1 MSVSPADAAPAA
13 RAAGGPRVVLVGPMG
28 SGKSTVG
35 ALLAERLGVPYRDT
49 DADIVAAEGRAIAD
63 LFVDEGEPY
72 FRERERAAVRDA
84 VAAHTG
90 VLSLGGGAILD
101 EGTRALLRG
110 LPVVYLSMDV
120 EEAVRRVG
128 LNTARPLLAVNP
140 RKQWRELMEARRH
153 LYEEVARAVVATDDR
168 TPEEVA
174 EAVLDALELKTATP
188 GGRPPGPRP
197 EDAMTSKVTRIH
209 VDGTAGTEPYEVLV
223 GRQLLGELGGLIG
236 GAVKRVAVIH
246 PEALA
251 ETGDALRQDLAD
263 QGYEAVAVQV
273 PNAEEAKTAEVAA
286 YCWKAL
292 GQSGFTRT
300 DVIVGVG
307 GGATTD
313 LAGFVA
319 ASWLRGVR
327 WIAVPTTV
335 LGMVDA
341 AVGGKTGINTAE
353 GKNLVGAFHPPA
365 GVLCDLAALDS
376 LPVHDYVSGLAE
388 IIKAGFIAD
397 PAILDLIE
405 ADPEAARTPA
415 GPHTA
420 ELIERSIRVKAEVVS
435 GDLKESGRREILN
448 YGHTLAHAIE
458 KNERYKWR
466 HGAAVAVGMHFAA
479 ELGRLA
485 GRLDDA
491 TADRHRTVL
500 ESVGLPLSY
509 RYDQWPK
516 LLETMKVDKKSR
528 GDLLRFIVLD
538 GLAKPTVLEGP
549 DPAVLLAA
557 YGEVAD

>member
-1 MSVSPADAAPAA
+1 M
-13 RAAGGPRVVLVGPMG
+13 
-28 SGKSTVG
+28 TEQT
-35 ALLAERLGVPYRDT
+35 AEQ
-49 DADIVAAEGRAIAD
+49 
-63 LFVDEGEPY
+63 
-72 FRERERAAVRDA
+72 
-84 VAAHTG
+84 
-90 VLSLGGGAILD
+90 
-101 EGTRALLRG
+101 
-110 LPVVYLSMDV
+110 PVI
-120 EEAVRRVG
+120 
-128 LNTARPLLAVNP
+128 
-140 RKQWRELMEARRH
+140 
-153 LYEEVARAVVATDDR
+153 
-168 TPEEVA
+168 
-174 EAVLDALELKTATP
+174 
-188 GGRPPGPRP
+188 
-197 EDAMTSKVTRIH
+197 RIGIG
-209 VDGTAGTEPYEVLV
+209 GTAGTDPYEVLV
-223 GRQLLGELGGLIG
+223 GRRLLGELAGLVG
-236 GAVKRVAVIH
+236 RAKRVAVIH

-251 ETGDALRQDLAD
+251 ETGTALRDDLAG

-292 GQSGFTRT
+292 GQSGFTRS

-335 LGMVDA
+335 LAMVDA

-376 LPVHDYVSGLAE
+376 LGTHDYVSGLAE

-405 ADPEAARTPA
+405 ADPEGARSPR

-420 ELIERSIRVKAEVVS
+420 ELIERSIRVKADVVS
-435 GDLKESGRREILN
+435 SDLKESGLREILN

-458 KNERYKWR
+458 KNERYTWR
-466 HGAAVAVGMHFAA
+466 HGAAVSVGMVFAA
-479 ELGRLA
+479 ELGRVA

-491 TADRHRTVL
+491 TADRHRAVL
-500 ESVGLPLSY
+500 GSVGLPLTY
-509 RYDQWPK
+509 RGDQWPK
-516 LLETMKVDKKSR
+516 LLDTMKVDKKSR

-538 GLAKPTVLEGP
+538 GLGKPSVLEGP
-549 DPAVLLAA
+549 DPAFLVAA
-557 YGEVAD
+557 FGEVAA

>member
-1 MSVSPADAAPAA
+1 MS
-13 RAAGGPRVVLVGPMG
+13 GPLIVLVGPMG
-28 SGKSTVG
+28 VGKSTVG
-35 ALLAERLGVPYRDT
+35 ELLAERLGTAYRDT
-49 DADIVAAEGRAIAD
+49 DADVVATAGKAIAEI
-63 LFVDEGEPY
+63 FFDEGEEH
-72 FRERERAAVRDA
+72 FRELERRAVREA
-84 VAAHTG
+84 VERHTG
-90 VLSLGGGAILD
+90 VLALGGGAVLD
-101 EGTRALLRG
+101 AETRALLAGR
-110 LPVVYLSMDV
+110 PVAYLAMDV

-140 RKQWRELMEARRH
+140 RRQWRELMDARRH
-153 LYEEVARAVVATDDR
+153 LYEEVARTTVATDER

-174 EAVLDALELKTATP
+174 QAVLDALELLEAVAEPVASGRENTSMTEQAT
-188 GGRPPGPRP
+188 
-197 EDAMTSKVTRIH
+197 TRIQIA
-209 VDGTAGTEPYEVLV
+209 GTAGTDPYEVLV
-223 GRQLLGELGGLIG
+223 GHQLLGELPNLIG
-236 GAVKRVAVIH
+236 DRAKRVAVLH

-251 ETGDALRQDLAD
+251 ETGEAVREDLAG
-263 QGYEAVAVQV
+263 QGYEAIAIQL

-292 GQSGFTRT
+292 GQTGFTRT

-313 LAGFVA
+313 VAGFVA
-319 ASWLRGVR
+319 ATWLRGVR

-353 GKNLVGAFHPPA
+353 GKNLVGAFHPPT

-376 LPVHDYVSGLAE
+376 LPVHDYVSGMAE

-397 PAILDLIE
+397 PVILDLIE

-435 GDLKESGRREILN
+435 SDLKESGLREILN
-448 YGHTLAHAIE
+448 YGHTLGHAIE

-466 HGAAVAVGMHFAA
+466 HGAAVSVGMVFAA

-491 TADRHRTVL
+491 TADRHRAVL
-500 ESVGLPLSY
+500 ESVGLPLTY
-509 RYDQWPK
+509 RGDQWPK
-516 LLETMKVDKKSR
+516 LLENMKVDKKSR

-538 GLAKPTVLEGP
+538 GIGRPTVLEGP
-549 DPAVLLAA
+549 DPAILLAA
-557 YGEVAD
+557 YGEVSA

>member
-1 MSVSPADAAPAA
+1 MS
-13 RAAGGPRVVLVGPMG
+13 GPLIVLVGPMG
-28 SGKSTVG
+28 VGKSTVG
-35 ALLAERLGVPYRDT
+35 ELLAERLGTTYRDT
-49 DADIVAAEGRAIAD
+49 DADVVAAAGKAVAEI
-63 LFVDEGEPY
+63 FFDEGEEH
-72 FRERERAAVRDA
+72 FRELERRAVRDA
-84 VAAHTG
+84 VDQHTG
-90 VLSLGGGAILD
+90 VLALGGGAVLD
-101 EGTRALLRG
+101 AKTRALLAGR
-110 LPVVYLSMDV
+110 PVAYLAMDV

-140 RKQWRELMEARRH
+140 RRQWRELMDARRH
-153 LYEEVARAVVATDDR
+153 LYEEVARTTVATDER

-174 EAVLDALELKTATP
+174 QAVLDALELPEPVASGLENTPMTEQAT
-188 GGRPPGPRP
+188 
-197 EDAMTSKVTRIH
+197 TRISIA
-209 VDGTAGTEPYEVLV
+209 GTAGTEPYEVLV
-223 GRQLLGELGGLIG
+223 GRRLLGELPHLIG
-236 GAVKRVAVIH
+236 DRAKRVAVLH

-251 ETGDALRQDLAD
+251 GTGEAVREDLAA
-263 QGYEAVAVQV
+263 QGYEAIAIQL

-292 GQSGFTRT
+292 GQTGFTRS

-313 LAGFVA
+313 VAGFVA

-388 IIKAGFIAD
+388 VIKAGFIAD
-397 PAILDLIE
+397 PVILDLVE
-405 ADPEAARTPA
+405 ADPQAARTPA

-435 GDLKESGRREILN
+435 GDLKESGPREVLN
-448 YGHTLAHAIE
+448 YGHTLGHAIE

-466 HGAAVAVGMHFAA
+466 HGAAVSVGMVFAA

-491 TADRHRTVL
+491 TADRHRAVL
-500 ESVGLPLSY
+500 ESVGLPLTY
-509 RYDQWPK
+509 RGDQWPR
-516 LLETMKVDKKSR
+516 LLENMKVDKKSR
-528 GDLLRFIVLD
+528 GDLLRFVVLD
-538 GLAKPTVLEGP
+538 GIGRPTVLEGP

-557 YGEVAD
+557 YGEVSA

>member
-1 MSVSPADAAPAA
+1 M
-13 RAAGGPRVVLVGPMG
+13 
-28 SGKSTVG
+28 
-35 ALLAERLGVPYRDT
+35 T
-49 DADIVAAEGRAIAD
+49 D
-63 LFVDEGEPY
+63 
-72 FRERERAAVRDA
+72 
-84 VAAHTG
+84 
-90 VLSLGGGAILD
+90 
-101 EGTRALLRG
+101 
-110 LPVVYLSMDV
+110 
-120 EEAVRRVG
+120 
-128 LNTARPLLAVNP
+128 
-140 RKQWRELMEARRH
+140 Q
-153 LYEEVARAVVATDDR
+153 
-168 TPEEVA
+168 
-174 EAVLDALELKTATP
+174 
-188 GGRPPGPRP
+188 
-197 EDAMTSKVTRIH
+197 VTRIQ
-209 VDGTAGTEPYEVLV
+209 VGASAGHDAYDVLV
-223 GRQLLGELGGLIG
+223 GRQLLGELGSLIG
-236 GAVKRVAVIH
+236 TRARRVAVIH

-251 ETGDALRQDLAD
+251 STGEALRDDLAE
-263 QGYEAVAVQV
+263 QGFEAVAIQV

-319 ASWLRGVR
+319 ATWLRGVR

-335 LGMVDA
+335 LAMVDA

-376 LPVHDYVSGLAE
+376 LPVNDYVSGLAE

-397 PAILDLIE
+397 PVILDLIE
-405 ADPEAARTPA
+405 ADPQAARTPA

-420 ELIERSIRVKAEVVS
+420 ELIVRSIRVKADVVS
-435 GDLKESGRREILN
+435 SDLKESGLREVLN

-466 HGAAVAVGMHFAA
+466 HGAAVSVGMVFAA

-491 TADRHRTVL
+491 TADRHKAVL
-500 ESVGLPLSY
+500 ASVGLPLTY
-509 RYDQWPK
+509 RGDQWPK
-516 LLETMKVDKKSR
+516 LLETMRVDKKSR

-538 GLAKPTVLEGP
+538 GLGKPTVLEGP
-549 DPAVLLAA
+549 DPAVLVAA
-557 YGEVAD
+557 YGEVAA